1 MGLTDLL
8 RERPIVQAPM
18 AGGAATPELVA
29 AVTEAGGTGF
39 LAAGY
44 LEPDTLAT
52 RIRAVRDSGVTAFG
66 VNVFVPGPLCAPD
79 APAPYL
85 PLLETEAKR
94 YEVSVGEPAHDDDAW
109 DTKIDLLAE
118 AAVPI
123 VSFTFGCPEA
133 GVLERLREAG
143 SATVVTVTTV
153 EEARLAAERGADGVC
168 AQGAEAGG
176 HRGSFATD
184 GDEDGN
190 GDGNGDRSLWELLP
204 DVVEAVDVPVIATG
218 GLMTGSDVAE
228 ALQRGAAAVQLG
240 TAFLRCHESGAH
252 PEHKA
257 ALADPAYTETTLTRA
272 FTGRLSRGLV
282 NRFVSEHPEA
292 PRAYPEIHHMTKPL
306 RAAAAEAGDPDGMA
320 LWAGTGFREA
330 VDAPAAEIM
339 ERLRHEAG
347 EAGVRV

>member
-44 LEPDTLAT
+44 LGPDTLAT
-52 RIRAVRDSGVTAFG
+52 RIRAVRDSGVAAFG
-66 VNVFVPGPLCAPD
+66 VNVFVPGPICAPD
-79 APAPYL
+79 APAPYM

-94 YEVSVGEPAHDDDAW
+94 YEVSVGEPVHDDDAW
-109 DTKIDLLAE
+109 DAKIDLLAE
-118 AAVPI
+118 AAVPV

-133 GVLERLREAG
+133 GVLERLRRVG

-153 EEARLAAERGADGVC
+153 EEARLAVERGADGVC
-168 AQGAEAGG
+168 AQGVEAGG
-176 HRGSFATD
+176 HRGSFAAT
-184 GDEDGN
+184 GDEHGN
-190 GDGNGDRSLWELLP
+190 RSADRSLWELLP
-204 DVVEAVDVPVIATG
+204 DVVDAVDVPVIATG
-218 GLMTGSDVAE
+218 GLMTGADVAGV
-228 ALQRGAAAVQLG
+228 LQRGAAAAQIG

-257 ALADPAYTETTLTRA
+257 ALADPSYTETTLTRA
-272 FTGRLSRGLV
+272 FTGRLARGLV

-306 RAAAAEAGDPDGMA
+306 RAAAAQAGDPDGMA
-320 LWAGTGFREA
+320 LWAGTGFRKA
-330 VDAPAAEIM
+330 MDAPAAEIM